1 MDHYKR
7 DLAIAFCIAVHQL
20 RRLGR
25 DDYAIRQYRVSVEHV
40 ERSMG
45 NLHPDSTHYAQVT
58 MRSGTGSWQYCG
70 GCVASSNEEI
80 YAQLELIERSVDAA
94 LQNLFGHFG
103 ARARASDV
111 TPGSRS
117 RIDSLII
124 GHVRLSCHSLDTAW
138 QENRCLWPS

>member
-40 ERSMG
+40 ERPMG

-70 GCVASSNEEI
+70 GCVTARDEEI
-80 YAQLELIERSVDAA
+80 SAHLELIKRSMETA
-94 LQNLFGHFG
+94 LHGQQRVGK
-103 ARARASDV
+103 
-111 TPGSRS
+111 
-117 RIDSLII
+117 RIAVFL
-124 GHVRLSCHSLDTAW
+124 
-138 QENRCLWPS
+138 PS

>member
-1 MDHYKR
+1 MGHYKR

-58 MRSGTGSWQYCG
+58 MRPGTGSWQYCG
-70 GCVASSNEEI
+70 VAASDEEI

-124 GHVRLSCHSLDTAW
+124 GDVRLSCHSLDTVW

>member
-1 MDHYKR
+1 MGHYKR

-58 MRSGTGSWQYCG
+58 MRPGTGSWQYCG
-70 GCVASSNEEI
+70 VAASDEEI
-80 YAQLELIERSVDAA
+80 YAQLEMIERSVEAA
-94 LQNLFGHFG
+94 LQSLFEHFG
-103 ARARASDV
+103 ARASASDV